1 MPAGRPS
8 SFTQEIADLICTRL
22 ELGESLRNICASEE
36 MPDRSTVLRWL
47 THVDGFSDQYT
58 RARDLGLDAV
68 AEEVIAIADDG
79 SADWVTRYRE
89 NGSEYQAVDQEHIQ
103 RSKLRFDARRWYLS
117 KLAPKKYGDSTLL
130 RHSDPDGNPLQVT
143 VSRVDSK

>member
-1 MPAGRPS
+1 
-8 SFTQEIADLICTRL
+8 
-22 ELGESLRNICASEE
+22 